1 VHAVPPPG
9 PMAGA
14 AALDYRE
21 WSTKLDEDY
30 IKRGR

>member
-1 VHAVPPPG
+1 
-9 PMAGA
+9 MAGA
-14 AALDYRE
+14 AALDDRE

>member
-1 VHAVPPPG
+1 MRRVTTTLL
-9 PMAGA
+9 AGA
-14 AALDYRE
+14 AALDDRE